1 MLEYQ
6 LSEQDQPRAL
16 AAVASV
22 AAVVVSAVARVCA
35 DIPVEV
41 VLSRRQQSWFEEQA
55 GWRIRLAAAVD
66 TAHLRWE

>member
-16 AAVASV
+16 AAV
-22 AAVVVSAVARVCA
+22 AVVVSAVARVCA